1 MAHRIRLRAHVE
13 PPTPEPDDE
22 PEVEEL
28 AEPKRPPSK
37 RSAHFRRRRAF
48 FIHVVVDELDHAIA
62 VFFREVF
69 DNWTRREGV
78 AFPDGTSPTAD
89 LFASASRQR
98 QDLRPGFVA
107 RLDII
112 TFSQLG
118 RLLVS
123 RCYRFGVP
131 LVAWDL
137 GWSLSRLA
145 GHVGRSVG
153 GAFSV
158 ALLGCG
164 AVVDGKWKDSDFCP
178 RLRVTARGSGQPAF
192 VRWLA
197 PRDQDS
203 MPKGLYPEFVD
214 LMNLTSSVAG
224 ETIPDPGGAA
234 AVLDVGWPT
243 P

>member
-1 MAHRIRLRAHVE
+1 VAYRIRLRAHIE

-22 PEVEEL
+22 PA
-28 AEPKRPPSK
+28 AEDRPKPKRPPSK
-37 RSAHFRRRRAF
+37 RAAHFRRRRAF
-48 FIHVVVDELDHAIA
+48 FIHVVVDELDRAIA

-69 DNWTRREGV
+69 DGWTRREGV
-78 AFPDGTSPTAD
+78 AFPDGTRPGND
-89 LFASASRQR
+89 LLAWASDQC

-107 RLDII
+107 SLDVI

-164 AVVDGKWKDSDFCP
+164 TVVDGKWKDSDFCP
-178 RLRVTARGSGQPAF
+178 RLRITARGSGQPAF

-197 PRDQDS
+197 PRDADS

-214 LMNLTSSVAG
+214 LMNLTSAVAG
-224 ETIPDPGGAA
+224 ETIPGPGDAA
-234 AVLDVGWPT
+234 AVLDVEWPR